1 MCGQHKIIDDVKV
14 DILFP
19 RDGFAFH
26 VKAPRFPQSH
36 HCPGLLQ
43 TSGPHGP

>member
-19 RDGFAFH
+19 RDGFAFR

-43 TSGPHGP
+43 TSGLHGP